1 VRDHEI
7 DGLLLRRADGA
18 RPSREESAPLAP
30 LAPLV
35 ELQRA
40 VGNRAVSQL
49 VAGWPGRGLPFTMV
63 QRQNAGGPIMLPPV
77 EITPAGVSLA
87 GIPGATPT
95 GEAAGPPDVPAG
107 MPGVLADK
115 EEESYRTQGEARL
128 GDLGGGAPAASGMTA
143 GHTPV
148 GPIAAFPDWFA
159 TLQNALINSTQ
170 WRADK
175 EEKAQNLLAEYALKR
190 FAVPF
195 NGDVSKVPPTVRV
208 FSHYIGRSTSNQK
221 AAAKAGLPSSANMGG
236 AEGAEMWCAAA
247 GSSSVRLALESVGLT
262 FDMNAITWL
271 TSPPVPSVGL
281 PKAPT
286 DAPIEPG
293 DQVSYVGGGAP
304 AIGGHTTSAISTS
317 QGAGTEFLHVSG
329 NAGGGTSGS
338 IRFGSSRPRA
348 KPPGKLTFDDFATK
362 SPAAIGAPN
371 DKVWVYAI
379 VQYSK
384 LWEDLGQIDA
394 TAPGVWTS
402 GAGAA
407 FCKKYK
413 LKPIPLSA

>member
-1 VRDHEI
+1 MRDHEI
-7 DGLLLRRADGA
+7 DGLLLRRTDGA
-18 RPSREESAPLAP
+18 RPSREESPPLAP

-35 ELQRA
+35 ELQRV

-49 VAGWPGRGLPFTMV
+49 VAGWPDRRQPFMPV
-63 QRQNAGGPIMLPPV
+63 QRQTGGGPIMLPPV
-77 EITPAGVSLA
+77 EITQAGVSIA
-87 GIPGATPT
+87 GIPAASPT
-95 GEAAGPPDVPAG
+95 GDAAGPPPVPEG
-107 MPGVLADK
+107 MPGRLDDK
-115 EEESYRTQGEARL
+115 QEESYRTKGEAQL
-128 GDLGGGAPAASGMTA
+128 GDLGGGGPAESGATS

-159 TLQNALINSTQ
+159 TLQNTLISSTQ

-190 FAVPF
+190 YAVPF
-195 NGDVSKVPPTVRV
+195 KGDVSKVAPTIRE
-208 FSHYIGRSTSNQK
+208 FSKYIGRSTSNQK

-236 AEGAEMWCAAA
+236 AEGAKMWCAAA

-271 TSPPVPSVGL
+271 TTPPVPSVGL

-304 AIGGHTTSAISTS
+304 AVGGHTTSAISTS
-317 QGAGTEFLHVSG
+317 QGAGSEFLHVSG
-329 NAGGGTSGS
+329 NAGGGVSGS

-371 DKVWVYAI
+371 DKVWVYII

-384 LWEDLGQIDA
+384 LWADLGQID
-394 TAPGVWTS
+394 TNAPGVWTS

-407 FCKKYK
+407 YCKKYK
-413 LKPIPLSA
+413 LKPAPVTA